1 MVDAQSVSVQSLD
14 MHISVVLRGTQTGFV
29 RVFQLDAEKKHAVH
43 GCKANCVTGGVKT
56 MIDRQE
62 I

>member
-29 RVFQLDAEKKHAVH
+29 RVFQLDAEKNTPCTAAKQIALP
-43 GCKANCVTGGVKT
+43 AA
-56 MIDRQE
+56 
-62 I
+62 